1 MYLEFKHHSIS
12 FCLGKV
18 SYGPLDVNAIL
29 FLLSVCENII
39 FFYLINGFIIIVG
52 QIWGNLI
59 SSEVFSQRA
68 DENFTV
74 TADDLTK
81 CGANFDPNIKV
92 NNTNL
97 DRPDIIKVDV

>member
-1 MYLEFKHHSIS
+1 MKTLY
-12 FCLGKV
+12 
-18 SYGPLDVNAIL
+18 
-29 FLLSVCENII
+29 
-39 FFYLINGFIIIVG
+39 FFYLINCFIIVVG

-97 DRPDIIKVDV
+97 DRPDIVKVDV

>member
-1 MYLEFKHHSIS
+1 VFHGLRQYL
-12 FCLGKV
+12 V
-18 SYGPLDVNAIL
+18 
-29 FLLSVCENII
+29 
-39 FFYLINGFIIIVG
+39 
-52 QIWGNLI
+52 LI

-97 DRPDIIKVDV
+97 DRPDIIKVEFSVKCFVDD